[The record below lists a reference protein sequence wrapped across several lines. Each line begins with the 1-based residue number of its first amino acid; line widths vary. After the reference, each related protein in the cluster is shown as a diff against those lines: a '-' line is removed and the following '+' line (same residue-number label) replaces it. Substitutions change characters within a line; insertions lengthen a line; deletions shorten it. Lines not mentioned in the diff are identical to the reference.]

1 MKNDGITEKDRQKAE
16 SEFDVL
22 AGVGSYNKLPTRQR
36 NSLARD
42 RMNDREY
49 SELCDAIRS
58 ATT

>member
-42 RMNDREY
+42 QMNDWEY